1 MKTQKKD
8 IYRICMEDMG
18 GPCFLVKSEEWAQK
32 LKERLNKEWG
42 PNAKII
48 LKKQPEDSQ
57 DATL

>member
-1 MKTQKKD
+1 
-8 IYRICMEDMG
+8 MEDMG

-42 PNAKII
+42 PDAKII